1 MDWDMRLEVSGFPSQ
16 TIGYAELARRFPE
29 MSLFDLSDLLWMF
42 GIVFKI
48 RVVVIDPFLWDAWKR
63 KAEQER
69 KG

>member
-1 MDWDMRLEVSGFPSQ
+1 MDRRLEVSMSSGKIIGF
-16 TIGYAELARRFPE
+16 AELVRRFPE

-48 RVVVIDPFLWDAWKR
+48 QAVAIDPFLLDAWKR
-63 KAEQER
+63 KAERER